1 MQWNVLNKLKK
12 LKIWKWNSTINEANK
27 MSSNLDHSKTA
38 DDSKSLY
45 EGSMMDKPVR
55 KQRQPVPDTKDKLT
69 LWVTLMVSTT
79 LCISVLAMVF
89 AFMLGLWAKEVD
101 NAEIFKMI
109 SPAFSTLIGG
119 MIGFLSGIKLMQN
132 EDSKKDTK

>member
-1 MQWNVLNKLKK
+1 MTKK
-12 LKIWKWNSTINEANK
+12 PI
-27 MSSNLDHSKTA
+27 
-38 DDSKSLY
+38 
-45 EGSMMDKPVR
+45 
-55 KQRQPVPDTKDKLT
+55 RQPQKPQIEVKEKLT
-69 LWVTLMVSTT
+69 LWVTLMVSAT
-79 LCISVLAMVF
+79 LCISVLAMVV

-132 EDSKKDTK
+132 EDTKKDPKC

>member
-1 MQWNVLNKLKK
+1 MTKRP
-12 LKIWKWNSTINEANK
+12 TR
-27 MSSNLDHSKTA
+27 
-38 DDSKSLY
+38 
-45 EGSMMDKPVR
+45 KPQVEV
-55 KQRQPVPDTKDKLT
+55 KEKLT

-79 LCISVLAMVF
+79 LCIAVLAMVA
-89 AFMLGLWAKEVD
+89 AFILGLWAKEVD

-132 EDSKKDTK
+132 EDTKKQGCDK

>member
-1 MQWNVLNKLKK
+1 
-12 LKIWKWNSTINEANK
+12 
-27 MSSNLDHSKTA
+27 
-38 DDSKSLY
+38 
-45 EGSMMDKPVR
+45 MDKPIR
-55 KQRQPVPDTKDKLT
+55 KPKRPQVETKEKLT

-79 LCISVLAMVF
+79 LCLSVLAMVTS
-89 AFMLGLWAKEVD
+89 FMLGLWAKEVD

-132 EDSKKDTK
+132 EDTKKDGKC

>member
-1 MQWNVLNKLKK
+1 MTKK
-12 LKIWKWNSTINEANK
+12 PPQ
-27 MSSNLDHSKTA
+27 H
-38 DDSKSLY
+38 
-45 EGSMMDKPVR
+45 
-55 KQRQPVPDTKDKLT
+55 VPDTKEKLT
-69 LWVTLMVSTT
+69 LYVTLMVSTT
-79 LCISVLAMVF
+79 LCISVLAMVV

-132 EDSKKDTK
+132 EDKPKEK

>member
-1 MQWNVLNKLKK
+1 MTKK
-12 LKIWKWNSTINEANK
+12 PTVRPIR
-27 MSSNLDHSKTA
+27 
-38 DDSKSLY
+38 
-45 EGSMMDKPVR
+45 KP
-55 KQRQPVPDTKDKLT
+55 QMETKEKLT

-79 LCISVLAMVF
+79 LCISVLAMVM
-89 AFMLGLWAKEVD
+89 AFLFGLWAKEVD

-132 EDSKKDTK
+132 EDTKKDSK

>member
-1 MQWNVLNKLKK
+1 M
-12 LKIWKWNSTINEANK
+12 TR
-27 MSSNLDHSKTA
+27 
-38 DDSKSLY
+38 
-45 EGSMMDKPVR
+45 KPIP
-55 KQRQPVPDTKDKLT
+55 KPQMETKEKLT

-79 LCISVLAMVF
+79 LCLSVLAMVT

-132 EDSKKDTK
+132 EDKPKEK

>member
-1 MQWNVLNKLKK
+1 M
-12 LKIWKWNSTINEANK
+12 TR
-27 MSSNLDHSKTA
+27 
-38 DDSKSLY
+38 
-45 EGSMMDKPVR
+45 KPPPRPIR
-55 KQRQPVPDTKDKLT
+55 KPAPDTKDKLT

-79 LCISVLAMVF
+79 LCISVLAMVVS
-89 AFMLGLWAKEVD
+89 FMLGLWAKEVD

-132 EDSKKDTK
+132 EDKSKSCKD

>member
-1 MQWNVLNKLKK
+1 MTKK
-12 LKIWKWNSTINEANK
+12 PTR
-27 MSSNLDHSKTA
+27 
-38 DDSKSLY
+38 
-45 EGSMMDKPVR
+45 KPPQIEV
-55 KQRQPVPDTKDKLT
+55 KEKLT
-69 LWVTLMVSTT
+69 LWVTLMVSAT
-79 LCISVLAMVF
+79 LCISVLAMVI

-132 EDSKKDTK
+132 EDKKDTKC

>member
-1 MQWNVLNKLKK
+1 MTKK
-12 LKIWKWNSTINEANK
+12 PPQ
-27 MSSNLDHSKTA
+27 H
-38 DDSKSLY
+38 
-45 EGSMMDKPVR
+45 
-55 KQRQPVPDTKDKLT
+55 VPDTKEKLT
-69 LWVTLMVSTT
+69 LYVTLMVSTT
-79 LCISVLAMVF
+79 LCLSVLAMVI

-132 EDSKKDTK
+132 EDTKKDSK

>member
-1 MQWNVLNKLKK
+1 MNRP
-12 LKIWKWNSTINEANK
+12 TR
-27 MSSNLDHSKTA
+27 TPR
-38 DDSKSLY
+38 
-45 EGSMMDKPVR
+45 KPQIEV
-55 KQRQPVPDTKDKLT
+55 KEKLT
-69 LWVTLMVSTT
+69 LWVTLMVSAT
-79 LCISVLAMVF
+79 LCISVLAMVV

-132 EDSKKDTK
+132 EDTKKDSKC

>member
-1 MQWNVLNKLKK
+1 MTKK
-12 LKIWKWNSTINEANK
+12 PIPRTPR
-27 MSSNLDHSKTA
+27 
-38 DDSKSLY
+38 
-45 EGSMMDKPVR
+45 KPM
-55 KQRQPVPDTKDKLT
+55 PDTKEKLT

-79 LCISVLAMVF
+79 LCISVLAMVVS
-89 AFMLGLWAKEVD
+89 FMLGLWAKEVD

-132 EDSKKDTK
+132 EDTKKDSK

>member
-1 MQWNVLNKLKK
+1 MMTKK
-12 LKIWKWNSTINEANK
+12 PPQ
-27 MSSNLDHSKTA
+27 
-38 DDSKSLY
+38 Y
-45 EGSMMDKPVR
+45 
-55 KQRQPVPDTKDKLT
+55 VPDTKEKLT
-69 LWVTLMVSTT
+69 LYVTLMVSTT
-79 LCISVLAMVF
+79 LCLSVLAMVI

-132 EDSKKDTK
+132 EDNKPKDK

>member
-1 MQWNVLNKLKK
+1 MNKP
-12 LKIWKWNSTINEANK
+12 I
-27 MSSNLDHSKTA
+27 
-38 DDSKSLY
+38 
-45 EGSMMDKPVR
+45 
-55 KQRQPVPDTKDKLT
+55 RQPRKPQLEVKDKLT
-69 LWVTLMVSTT
+69 LWVTLMVSAT
-79 LCISVLAMVF
+79 LCISVLAMVI

-132 EDSKKDTK
+132 EDKKEPKC

>member
-1 MQWNVLNKLKK
+1 MTKK
-12 LKIWKWNSTINEANK
+12 PPR
-27 MSSNLDHSKTA
+27 
-38 DDSKSLY
+38 
-45 EGSMMDKPVR
+45 KPQLEV
-55 KQRQPVPDTKDKLT
+55 KDKLT
-69 LWVTLMVSTT
+69 LWVTLMVSAT
-79 LCISVLAMVF
+79 LCISVLAMVI

-132 EDSKKDTK
+132 EEKKEHKC

>member
-1 MQWNVLNKLKK
+1 MTKK
-12 LKIWKWNSTINEANK
+12 PQEPI
-27 MSSNLDHSKTA
+27 
-38 DDSKSLY
+38 
-45 EGSMMDKPVR
+45 R
-55 KQRQPVPDTKDKLT
+55 DTKEKLT
-69 LWVTLMVSTT
+69 LYVTLMVSTT

-89 AFMLGLWAKEVD
+89 SFLLGLWAKEVD

-132 EDSKKDTK
+132 EDPKPKDKP